1 MIICKDATVS
11 FQYSLTD
18 KDGNALDASPIDE
31 PLTYIHGQNAIIPGL
46 ERELEGKKIDDVL
59 IVNVKA
65 KDAYGER
72 QEQMVQ
78 KIPRANFQGQEI
90 KVGMRF
96 EAKTSTGSLSVVVKE
111 LTDEEVTV
119 DGNHALAGK
128 DLTFDVRI
136 VDVRESTEKEINDCC
151 TDSGCTAKNKS
162 A

>member
-11 FQYSLTD
+11 FQYSLAD

-46 ERELEGKKIDDVL
+46 ERELEGKKIGDVL

-78 KIPRANFQGQEI
+78 KIPRSNFQGQEI

-96 EAKTSTGSLSVVVKE
+96 EAKISTGSLSVVVKE

-136 VDVRESTEKEINDCC
+136 VDVRESAKKEIDDCY
-151 TDSGCTAKNKS
+151 TENGCTAKH
-162 A
+162 

>member
-11 FQYSLTD
+11 FKYSLTD

-78 KIPRANFQGQEI
+78 KIPRSNFQGQEI

-96 EAKTSTGSLSVVVKE
+96 EAKISTGSLSVVVKE

-136 VDVRESTEKEINDCC
+136 VDVRESAKKEIDDCC
-151 TDSGCTAKNKS
+151 TENGCTAKH
-162 A
+162 

>member
-11 FQYSLTD
+11 FQYSLAD

-46 ERELEGKKIDDVL
+46 ERELEGKKIGDVL

-78 KIPRANFQGQEI
+78 KIPRSNFQGQEMKI
-90 KVGMRF
+90 GMRF
-96 EAKTSTGSLSVVVKE
+96 EAKISTGSLSVVVKE

-136 VDVRESTEKEINDCC
+136 VDVRETTEKEINDCC
-151 TDSGCTAKNKS
+151 TDSGCTA
-162 A
+162 

>member
-11 FQYSLTD
+11 FKYSLTD

-78 KIPRANFQGQEI
+78 KIPRSNFQGQEI

-96 EAKTSTGSLSVVVKE
+96 EAKISTGSLSVVVKE

-136 VDVRESTEKEINDCC
+136 VDVRETTEKEINDCC
-151 TDSGCTAKNKS
+151 TDSGCTA
-162 A
+162 

>member
-11 FQYSLTD
+11 FKYSLTD

-78 KIPRANFQGQEI
+78 KIPRSNFQGQEI

-96 EAKTSTGSLSVVVKE
+96 EAKISTGSLSVVVKE

-136 VDVRESTEKEINDCC
+136 VDVRETTEKEINDCS

>member
-78 KIPRANFQGQEI
+78 KIPRSNFQGQEI

-96 EAKTSTGSLSVVVKE
+96 EAKISTGSLSVVVKE

-136 VDVRESTEKEINDCC
+136 VDVRETTEKEINDCC
-151 TDSGCTAKNKS
+151 TDSGCTA
-162 A
+162 

>member
-1 MIICKDATVS
+1 
-11 FQYSLTD
+11 
-18 KDGNALDASPIDE
+18 
-31 PLTYIHGQNAIIPGL
+31 
-46 ERELEGKKIDDVL
+46 
-59 IVNVKA
+59 
-65 KDAYGER
+65 
-72 QEQMVQ
+72 MVQ
-78 KIPRANFQGQEI
+78 KIPRSNFQGQEI

-136 VDVRESTEKEINDCC
+136 VDVRETTEKEINDCC

>member
-11 FQYSLTD
+11 FKYSLTD

-78 KIPRANFQGQEI
+78 KIPRSNFQGQEI

-96 EAKTSTGSLSVVVKE
+96 EAKISTGSLSVVVKE

-136 VDVRESTEKEINDCC
+136 VDVRESAKKEIDDCY
-151 TDSGCTAKNKS
+151 TENGCTAKH
-162 A
+162 

>member
-78 KIPRANFQGQEI
+78 KIPRSNFQGQEI

-96 EAKTSTGSLSVVVKE
+96 EAKISTGSLSVVVKE

-136 VDVRESTEKEINDCC
+136 VDVRETTEKEINDCC

>member
-18 KDGNALDASPIDE
+18 KDGNALDASPIDK

-46 ERELEGKKIDDVL
+46 ERELEGKKIGDVL
-59 IVNVKA
+59 IVNIKA

-78 KIPRANFQGQEI
+78 KIPRSNFQGQEI

-96 EAKTSTGSLSVVVKE
+96 EAKISTGSLSVVVKE

-136 VDVRESTEKEINDCC
+136 VDVRETTEKEINDCC
-151 TDSGCTAKNKS
+151 TDSGCTA
-162 A
+162 

>member
-11 FQYSLTD
+11 FQYSLAD

-46 ERELEGKKIDDVL
+46 ERELEGKKIGDVL

-78 KIPRANFQGQEI
+78 KIPRSNFQGQEI

-96 EAKTSTGSLSVVVKE
+96 EAKISTGSLSVVVKE

-136 VDVRESTEKEINDCC
+136 VDVRETTEKEINDCC
-151 TDSGCTAKNKS
+151 TDSGCTA
-162 A
+162 

>member
-1 MIICKDATVS
+1 MIICKNATVS

-18 KDGNALDASPIDE
+18 KDGNALDASPIDK

-46 ERELEGKKIDDVL
+46 EKELEGKKIDDVL
-59 IVNVKA
+59 VVNIKA

-78 KIPRANFQGQEI
+78 KIPRSNFQGQEI

-96 EAKTSTGSLSVVVKE
+96 EAKTTNGSLSVVVIE
-111 LTDEEVTV
+111 LSDEEVIV

-128 DLTFDVRI
+128 DLTFDIRI
-136 VDVRESTEKEINDCC
+136 VDVRESTKDEIKDCC
-151 TDSGCTAKNKS
+151 TESGCTAKK
-162 A
+162 